1 MAPTRPV
8 PIRTDGSND
17 FAHRSMTERVPGIID
32 DVIARNPHYADAIK
46 ADLRQLRDDIVEDA
60 PLQLFDPPAL
70 DHDWWRH
77 RFEPHADETWL
88 GTEWFFAEML
98 LYRRIVAAGRY
109 WTTRRDPFRP
119 FKEDEIQSNALRD
132 RVGAA
137 LAEDAPLRETIARR
151 ILGALWGN
159 RMDLSM
165 QSVFKQGTE
174 AADDDLLRNDAPD
187 VADHL
192 LSGAP
197 GPVHLLMDNAGTE
210 EAFDLALADT
220 LLQHDVAS
228 SVTLHVKM
236 MPVLVSDVIG
246 EDVFRLL
253 DVLERHGGELEAL
266 ARRLHRFIRDDRLHI
281 VPDPIWN
288 TDARLWELPPRL
300 TTPFEE
306 ATLVVVKGDAHYR
319 RIGNDAVWPPD
330 ATLDDAVPDFPA
342 PLLALRTLKSD
353 TLVGVDADTV
363 RRLDEE
369 EPDWRTKGTYG
380 VAQFTEA

>member
-1 MAPTRPV
+1 MTPSRPA
-8 PIRTDGSND
+8 PIRTDGSNA
-17 FAHRSMTERVPGIID
+17 FAHRSMVERVPSIID
-32 DVIARNPHYADAIK
+32 DVIARNPHYADVIK
-46 ADLRQLRDDIVEDA
+46 ADLRQLRDAIVDDA
-60 PLQLFDPPAL
+60 PLRLFDPPVP
-70 DHDWWRH
+70 DHDWWRR
-77 RFEPHADETWL
+77 RFESHADETWL
-88 GTEWFFAEML
+88 DTEWFFAEML

-137 LAEDAPLRETIARR
+137 LAADAPLRETIARR
-151 ILGALWGN
+151 VLQSLWGN

-165 QSVFKQGTE
+165 RSVFEQGTE
-174 AADDDLLRNDAPD
+174 AADDDLLRNDAAL

-192 LSGAP
+192 LAGEP

-220 LLQHDVAS
+220 LLQHDVAT

-246 EDVFRLL
+246 DDVFRLL

-266 ARRLHRFIRDDRLHI
+266 ARRLHRLIRDDRLRI
-281 VPDPIWN
+281 IPDPIWN
-288 TDARLWELPPRL
+288 TDARFWELPPRL
-300 TTPFEE
+300 TTPFQ
-306 ATLVVVKGDAHYR
+306 AASLVVAKGDAHYR
-319 RIGNDAVWPPD
+319 RLGNDAVWPPE
-330 ATLDDAVPDFPA
+330 ATLADAVPDVSA

-353 TLVGVDADTV
+353 TLVGVDPETV

-369 EPDWRTKGTYG
+369 EPGWRTKGTYG
-380 VAQFTEA
+380 VAQFRA